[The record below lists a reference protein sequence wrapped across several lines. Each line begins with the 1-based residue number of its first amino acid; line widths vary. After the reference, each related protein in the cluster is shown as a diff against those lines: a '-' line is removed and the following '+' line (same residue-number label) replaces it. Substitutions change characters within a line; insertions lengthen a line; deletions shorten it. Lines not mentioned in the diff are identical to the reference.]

1 MATVQLFVG
10 ANNFT
15 GQVDRDLLIET
26 LNDRHEGYTLAEGQG
41 MWQGK
46 PEPMVMVTISDES
59 FEKIMETALKVKM
72 TLNQDA
78 VGWINLPD
86 MHFA

>member
-15 GQVDRDLLIET
+15 GEVDRQLLIDT
-26 LNDRHEGYTLAEGQG
+26 LNDRHEGYTLSEGQG

-46 PEPMVMVTISDES
+46 PEPMVLVTISDS
-59 FEKIMETALKVKM
+59 FDRVMSTILKIKT

-78 VGWINLPD
+78 VGWIKLPD
-86 MHFA
+86 MQFA